1 MFSYINADMEWEIK
15 TIEVP
20 RRTKLSKAL
29 EKLDTGVKF
38 DDAKITGWT
47 MVGYPDSDTIVSNNT
62 TFLANYNTNIVE
74 KYVYSYSPDVG
85 SKCLYKETSFVKK
98 DRRLNFQQ

>member
-1 MFSYINADMEWEIK
+1 MGNQ

-62 TFLANYNTNIVE
+62 TFWQIIIPI
-74 KYVYSYSPDVG
+74 S
-85 SKCLYKETSFVKK
+85 
-98 DRRLNFQQ
+98 

>member
-1 MFSYINADMEWEIK
+1 MEI
-15 TIEVP
+15 TVVY
-20 RRTKLSKAL
+20 
-29 EKLDTGVKF
+29 TGVKF

-85 SKCLYKETSFVKK
+85 SVQTDEHGDSVQTDEQDEATENTEADKEELS
-98 DRRLNFQQ
+98 

>member
-29 EKLDTGVKF
+29 EKFDTGVKF
-38 DDAKITGWT
+38 DDAKSQAGQW
-47 MVGYPDSDTIVSNNT
+47 
-62 TFLANYNTNIVE
+62 LAIQIQI
-74 KYVYSYSPDVG
+74 
-85 SKCLYKETSFVKK
+85 L
-98 DRRLNFQQ
+98 